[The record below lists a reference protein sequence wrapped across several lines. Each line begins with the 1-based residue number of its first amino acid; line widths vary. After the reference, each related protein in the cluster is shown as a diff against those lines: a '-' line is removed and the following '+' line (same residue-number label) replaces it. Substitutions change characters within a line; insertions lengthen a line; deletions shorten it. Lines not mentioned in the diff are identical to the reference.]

1 MSDFFLFMAFWMTG
15 ILVLLGGLYAWYL
28 YRQHKSQ
35 APAEPPPK
43 PKLIQYQ
50 KLDR

>member
-1 MSDFFLFMAFWMTG
+1 MLDFFLFMAFWMTG

-28 YRQHKSQ
+28 HHQRKTNP
-35 APAEPPPK
+35 PADPPPK